1 MGLIYFI
8 FFWIGASV
16 FSFVNVLI
24 YRVPKKISFVGGRSF
39 CPSCKTSLKPYDM
52 IPVFSY
58 ILLKGR
64 CRKCSSK
71 IPVRYLFVEL
81 FGGIL
86 AVQCAASVPL
96 DESGAGIY
104 LLKTVFLLIT
114 GALLT
119 AVTFVDIDT
128 MEIPNGFVLALACL
142 GAVSL
147 FLFPEVSLPMRVIG
161 CFAVSVPMLLL
172 TVLIP
177 GAFGG
182 GDIKLMAAAGILL
195 GAKLTGTAFFFSVL
209 AGGVYGN

>member
-1 MGLIYFI
+1 
-8 FFWIGASV
+8 
-16 FSFVNVLI
+16 
-24 YRVPKKISFVGGRSF
+24 
-39 CPSCKTSLKPYDM
+39 M

-142 GAVSL
+142 GA
-147 FLFPEVSLPMRVIG
+147 
-161 CFAVSVPMLLL
+161 CLLY
-172 TVLIP
+172 TSRCV
-177 GAFGG
+177 
-182 GDIKLMAAAGILL
+182 
-195 GAKLTGTAFFFSVL
+195 
-209 AGGVYGN
+209 